1 MTGMCLAMFK
11 DRKSFALAIVFI
23 IYAATLVIFFSHTRI
38 NMPLIVILIPFAV
51 TGLEKMNS
59 YLKNNELKNKAIY
72 AGTLALFFVIEF
84 LPVRDTK
91 DITAYLNT
99 HAIILNSRGKT
110 REAVKFWEKSSGL
123 EKHYSDFASLSLG
136 GFYSSRGDKDTAFS
150 YLDRITD
157 KSYAAAYKYE
167 LIGDIMAKDSQYDKA
182 VTAYEKSLGIN
193 SGVRATRQ
201 KLIKVLLKIDKQ
213 KAQEQYEKL
222 IYINSFYT
230 LYGKQK
236 KAGGQ

>member
-1 MTGMCLAMFK
+1 
-11 DRKSFALAIVFI
+11 
-23 IYAATLVIFFSHTRI
+23 
-38 NMPLIVILIPFAV
+38 MPLVVILIPFAFI
-51 TGLEKMNS
+51 GLEKV
-59 YLKNNELKNKAIY
+59 YTCLKGSESKKKIIY
-72 AGTLALFFVIEF
+72 IGILALFFVIEF

-99 HAIILNSRGKT
+99 HAIILNSMGKT
-110 REAVKFWEKSSGL
+110 GEAVKSWEQSSNL
-123 EKHYSDFASLSLG
+123 EKHYSDFANLSLG
-136 GFYSSRGDKDTAFS
+136 GFYSSRGDKDKAFF
-150 YLDRITD
+150 YLNRITD